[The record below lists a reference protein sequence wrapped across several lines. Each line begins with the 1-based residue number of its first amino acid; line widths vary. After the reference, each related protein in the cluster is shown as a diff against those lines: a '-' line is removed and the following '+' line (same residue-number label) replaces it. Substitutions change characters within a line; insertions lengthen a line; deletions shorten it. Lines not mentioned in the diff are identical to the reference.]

1 MLNEILSLWNWMFG
15 MIAGWGAT
23 TTCMIVAIIILWLRM
38 RALKREVNQLR
49 NQLVSDNRDLSIRL
63 RKLE

>member
-38 RALKREVNQLR
+38 RALRREIASLR
-49 NQLVSDNRDLSIRL
+49 NQMVADSRDISIRV

>member
-38 RALKREVNQLR
+38 RLLKQEITFLR
-49 NQLVSDNRDLSIRL
+49 NQLVTETRDISIRV

>member
-23 TTCMIVAIIILWLRM
+23 TTCMIVAIIILWLRV
-38 RALKREVNQLR
+38 RALGKEISYLR
-49 NQLVSDNRDLSIRL
+49 TWRFASSKGSCDL
-63 RKLE
+63 

>member
-38 RALKREVNQLR
+38 RALRREVTQLR
-49 NQLVSDNRDLSIRL
+49 NQLVADTRDISIRV

>member
-38 RALKREVNQLR
+38 RALRREIASLR
-49 NQLVSDNRDLSIRL
+49 NQMVADTRDISIRV

>member
-38 RALKREVNQLR
+38 RALRREVAQLR
-49 NQLVSDNRDLSIRL
+49 NQQVSDSRDLSIRI

>member
-49 NQLVSDNRDLSIRL
+49 NQFVSDNRDLSIRL